1 MESFGAFSNALCL
14 QFFICLFMDPVF
26 AFVPSSTCIMSWVL
40 VKENIQPSL
49 GPSFLVGEK
58 AQKGGETG
66 MKAVDWGGERA
77 TELRHPP
84 QTSARLASLLN
95 YFAFS
100 PTAETSPRLIQ
111 PSSHF
116 FLAFWSV

>member
-1 MESFGAFSNALCL
+1 
-14 QFFICLFMDPVF
+14 
-26 AFVPSSTCIMSWVL
+26 
-40 VKENIQPSL
+40 
-49 GPSFLVGEK
+49 
-58 AQKGGETG
+58 

-100 PTAETSPRLIQ
+100 PTAEPSPRLIQ

-116 FLAFWSV
+116 FLAFLVGVATVLYNGNHRY

>member
-1 MESFGAFSNALCL
+1 
-14 QFFICLFMDPVF
+14 
-26 AFVPSSTCIMSWVL
+26 
-40 VKENIQPSL
+40 
-49 GPSFLVGEK
+49 
-58 AQKGGETG
+58 

-100 PTAETSPRLIQ
+100 PTVEPSPRLIQ

>member
-1 MESFGAFSNALCL
+1 
-14 QFFICLFMDPVF
+14 
-26 AFVPSSTCIMSWVL
+26 
-40 VKENIQPSL
+40 
-49 GPSFLVGEK
+49 
-58 AQKGGETG
+58 

-100 PTAETSPRLIQ
+100 PTAEPSPRLIL

-116 FLAFWSV
+116 FLAFFVGVATVLYNGNHGY

>member
-1 MESFGAFSNALCL
+1 
-14 QFFICLFMDPVF
+14 
-26 AFVPSSTCIMSWVL
+26 
-40 VKENIQPSL
+40 
-49 GPSFLVGEK
+49 
-58 AQKGGETG
+58 

-100 PTAETSPRLIQ
+100 PTAEPTPRLIQ